1 MELYAKLKY
10 KSFKSLILL
19 NYFVKYE
26 EEYVEMINEV
36 EIALI
41 NRKINKK
48 KGLFWFIMLIISIF
62 TFIFK
67 PSDVPPGIIILYL
80 FISYSFTPKSYS
92 IDYFK
97 NNQRVTNNQM
107 LVAGILTALII
118 LIYSLFSY

>member
-1 MELYAKLKY
+1 M
-10 KSFKSLILL
+10 
-19 NYFVKYE
+19 KYE